1 MFIFYKE
8 VKKEIANM
16 NELWDASEVTVW
28 YGNEML
34 AFWTVSDL

>member
-1 MFIFYKE
+1 MSMFYKE

-28 YGNEML
+28 HSNETL